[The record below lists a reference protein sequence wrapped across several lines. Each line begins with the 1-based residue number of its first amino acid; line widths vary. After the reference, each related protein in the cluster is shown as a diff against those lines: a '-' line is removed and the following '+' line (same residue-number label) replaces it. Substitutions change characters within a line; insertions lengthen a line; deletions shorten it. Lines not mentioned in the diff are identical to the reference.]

1 MTGGSVGTSLMGDGT
16 DDITASNVLDDN
28 SVIYL
33 NGDEESNEILF
44 RCVTGLGPDNGNTN
58 DDIGDLYY
66 NNAPL
71 NKGMCNGF
79 LQVKGD
85 TLADNPGVLNVL
97 LCGNLTTSTEG
108 VYTCRLMNSSMMYQ
122 NMSVGMYFSGR
133 SKSHCYPGLCV
144 SSYCCTAAPA
154 IMNTP
159 SSISALDVVIGSS
172 LTLTC
177 TSTGSPP
184 DTFIWMKDGALITQL
199 TSITPANYTRTSAV
213 FHSNYTINN
222 LSLSDNGTY
231 TCMVANI
238 IGGDSHNINV
248 YVCKLFF
255 NHK

>member
-108 VYTCRLMNSSMMYQ
+108 VYTCRLMNSSMMHQ

-133 SKSHCYPGLCV
+133 SKSHYYPGLYV
-144 SSYCCTAAPA
+144 SSY
-154 IMNTP
+154 
-159 SSISALDVVIGSS
+159 
-172 LTLTC
+172 
-177 TSTGSPP
+177 
-184 DTFIWMKDGALITQL
+184 FTQL
-199 TSITPANYTRTSAV
+199 
-213 FHSNYTINN
+213 
-222 LSLSDNGTY
+222 LQQ
-231 TCMVANI
+231 
-238 IGGDSHNINV
+238 
-248 YVCKLFF
+248 
-255 NHK
+255 